1 MQRYYNKYSSPLI
14 AALLLCFTGTV
25 FAGTEEGRVA
35 TDIWSGYWWP
45 TAKGEILQPL
55 RKYDLLTDHKAGAW
69 ERANNPPGPNVPGW
83 FGLCHGWAA
92 SSIVDPEPKRA
103 IRVGN
108 QVLSVGDQKGL
119 LAVCHSDDI
128 ANIYGDRFGDGIGS
142 EDPDDIYPDE
152 LWMVLRRYIKEQG
165 LPIVL
170 DLEPGPEVWN
180 YPAFAYR
187 VEYNPIQ
194 PGSSIHKGTI
204 SIWFADDGVPK
215 NFVGLKR
222 IFQRYHFQVEM
233 RGDSVVMGTG
243 KWIGE
248 SIKNHPD
255 FAWFPYIVRSSNPE
269 VKYDQVCNL
278 LGRPVTPPPT
288 PVQGPVQPVQP
299 PVQSQQPIVMP
310 EIETASE
317 CLTLPQLMLLL
328 EGEKSDFI
336 FDISAEKFDGKYTEN
351 DLLAINGITREAGYL
366 YLFGIDP
373 NERISVLYPQPEDNN
388 HMEVDKPFTVPNPN
402 ASYQWRLTPPYGD
415 YRVKGIVT
423 SKPLRFTGEYVKPQ
437 TVESGSERRI
447 LDWNELLMRVMPT
460 ESELSTETIN
470 RAKSNDSGEMR
481 LLYEMLGRF
490 SQDEIIVNVSPAK

>member
-1 MQRYYNKYSSPLI
+1 MQRYYNIFSLSAI
-14 AALLLCFTGTV
+14 TALFLCFTGTV
-25 FAGTEEGRVA
+25 FAGMEEGRVA

-45 TAKGEILQPL
+45 TARGEILEPL
-55 RKYDLLTDHKAGAW
+55 GKYDTLTGQKAAAW
-69 ERANNPPGPNVPGW
+69 ERTNNPPGRNVPGW

-92 SSIVDPEPKRA
+92 SSVIDSEPKKT

-119 LAVCHSDDI
+119 LSVCHSDDV

-142 EDPDDIYPDE
+142 EDTNDIAPDE
-152 LWMVLRRYIKEQG
+152 LWMVLRRYIKEQK
-165 LPIVL
+165 LPVVL

-187 VEYNPIQ
+187 VEYAPIQ
-194 PGSSIHKGTI
+194 TGSPIHQGTI
-204 SIWFADDGVPK
+204 SLWFADDAVPK

-222 IFQRYHFQVEM
+222 VFQRYRFQVEM

-248 SIKNHPD
+248 SARNHPD

-269 VKYDQVCNL
+269 VKYDLVCNL
-278 LGRPVTPPPT
+278 LGRQITPPPAPVSVS
-288 PVQGPVQPVQP
+288 PVQPEQPVQP
-299 PVQSQQPIVMP
+299 QVTTP
-310 EIETASE
+310 EVETASD

-336 FDISAEKFDGKYTEN
+336 FDISAEKFDGKYKEN
-351 DLLAINGITREAGYL
+351 DLLAINGITRETGYL

-373 NERISVLYPQPEDNN
+373 NGKIAVLYPQPEDDNRV
-388 HMEVDKPFTVPNPN
+388 EADKPFTVPGAN

-437 TVESGSERRI
+437 TVESDSERRI
-447 LDWNELLMRVMPT
+447 LDWNALLMRVMPM
-460 ESELSTETIN
+460 ENELSTEAIG
-470 RAKSNDSGEMR
+470 RMKGNDFVEMR
-481 LLYEMLGRF
+481 LLYETLGRF
-490 SQDEIIVNVSPAK
+490 SQDEVMINVGPAQ